1 VNYLAHFYL
10 ADPDKDL
17 MFGNYIG
24 DGVRGSDLSKYS
36 ESVQRG
42 IRFHRFIDSFT
53 DDHLIV
59 REAKKLF
66 YPNQRKFS
74 GVVVDV
80 LFDHLLA
87 INWKLHAEQELRVFA
102 KHCYQVIDEYPETL
116 PIRSERFYGCM
127 VSNNILEDYGSQ
139 TGIQRV
145 FQGMDS
151 RTKFTSNMSASL
163 EDFNNHSKE
172 LDLMFMQFF
181 PDLINETERWKQE
194 N

>member
-1 VNYLAHFYL
+1 
-10 ADPDKDL
+10 
-17 MFGNYIG
+17 
-24 DGVRGSDLSKYS
+24 
-36 ESVQRG
+36 
-42 IRFHRFIDSFT
+42 
-53 DDHLIV
+53 
-59 REAKKLF
+59 
-66 YPNQRKFS
+66 
-74 GVVVDV
+74 
-80 LFDHLLA
+80 
-87 INWKLHAEQELRVFA
+87 
-102 KHCYQVIDEYPETL
+102 
-116 PIRSERFYGCM
+116 M
-127 VSNNILEDYGSQ
+127 VSNNLLEDYGSQ